1 AGPHSLPLRR
11 RSSGALMGGA
21 PTSVN
26 APRRCPAC
34 RKADNGDIAAGRRA
48 GRRVRDRGKIERG
61 KVMDSSTVNVVVW
74 VVLGVVIAWL
84 AIQSTVSG
92 ALGGTNDI
100 LASMIGAVWGGL
112 VFPIILPSF
121 LNLAF
126 QQSPLLSHIV
136 YAAVGAVIATFAARA
151 FVDFSKRA

>member
-1 AGPHSLPLRR
+1 
-11 RSSGALMGGA
+11 
-21 PTSVN
+21 
-26 APRRCPAC
+26 
-34 RKADNGDIAAGRRA
+34 
-48 GRRVRDRGKIERG
+48 
-61 KVMDSSTVNVVVW
+61 MDSSTVNVVVW

-84 AIQSTVSG
+84 ATQVGGFVVLWAVVGAVIGWLAIQIMVNG

-100 LASMIGAVWGGL
+100 LASMIGAVLGGL
-112 VFPIILPSF
+112 VFPKILPSF
-121 LNLAF
+121 LNLVF